1 MDVSDQD
8 RITPARPQSR
18 WRRPALLAL
27 AILLLATGYYIYQQ
41 SFPDAVEPP
50 ASTGSPISV
59 DLPPIVPAQPK
70 AADIP
75 QQTVQQQEQEPS
87 LPSLADSD
95 DFLRLHWQD
104 LGLPDDTQAW
114 SQGDFLLQ
122 RATTFIDGL
131 AKGAVLRKFTP
142 LDNSPF
148 LQPKPPFKVIKNNG
162 EIWLDETN
170 FDRYKPAITFL
181 VSMQP
186 EHLAQLFH
194 WLRPLLEAAYGEL
207 GQPPEQF
214 GNQLIT
220 GLGQIL
226 ATPDIDA
233 PIKLKRESVLYQFA
247 DPAFES
253 LPDVQKLLLRI
264 GPQNRQQLK
273 DWSESLKNALLA
285 EQALD

>member
-8 RITPARPQSR
+8 RITPTTQQKSR

-27 AILLLATGYYIYQQ
+27 AILLLATGYYIYRQML
-41 SFPDAVEPP
+41 PDAVESP
-50 ASTGSPISV
+50 ASTESP
-59 DLPPIVPAQPK
+59 VPADVLPTAPARP
-70 AADIP
+70 AAVDIP
-75 QQTVQQQEQEPS
+75 QQATQQQEAP

-95 DFLRLHWQD
+95 DFLRQHWQE

-114 SQGDFLLQ
+114 SQEDFLLQ

-142 LDNSPF
+142 LDKSPF
-148 LQPKPPFKVIKNNG
+148 LQPKPPFKVTENNG
-162 EIWLDETN
+162 EMWLDETN
-170 FDRYKPAITFL
+170 YDRYKPAVTFL

-194 WLRPLLEAAYGEL
+194 WLRPLLEAAYSEL

-220 GLGQIL
+220 GLEKIL
-226 ATPDIDA
+226 ATPDVDG

-247 DPAFES
+247 DPALES

-264 GPQNRQQLK
+264 GPQNRLQLK
-273 DWSESLKNALLA
+273 AWSESLKNALLA
-285 EQALD
+285 EQTLD